1 MTDIA
6 ETANLEAEQDQEIAK
21 PLTLEEAR
29 ANREKAAEQKNNA
42 PKEKESEEVEA
53 EAPVVDEAEVEE
65 PETEEEGESES
76 AEDEEV
82 LSQTDEIDIDSL
94 TEEDVY
100 ELAKLKGIDIE
111 NPKSSK
117 AWAEQ
122 RKEIKALKDQ
132 LSEAQKEREEAL
144 SIAPASDS
152 PFASLRDVE
161 SVDLAIK
168 QAEVN
173 AEYWNDQL
181 VLNQETQWDDDAG
194 KDVRVVVHEGKSY
207 PVSEVLQFVKNEKA
221 KVKPLRDRKDE
232 IKKSSELFANEDEKV
247 ESIKSDLGLDG
258 DNAERYEAFL
268 KSPKFKLVKSL
279 VPEYGA
285 ELLELL
291 GHAARSQGDQ
301 VKKLVVKRK
310 QPSSV
315 NGKLNIGKQ
324 GRSSS
329 SKGGREAQ
337 LNKIV
342 SSGGYSPQEKMNAM
356 RELRILQRTK

>member
-65 PETEEEGESES
+65 PETEEEEESES

-144 SIAPASDS
+144 SIAPASD
-152 PFASLRDVE
+152 
-161 SVDLAIK
+161 
-168 QAEVN
+168 
-173 AEYWNDQL
+173 
-181 VLNQETQWDDDAG
+181 
-194 KDVRVVVHEGKSY
+194 
-207 PVSEVLQFVKNEKA
+207 
-221 KVKPLRDRKDE
+221 
-232 IKKSSELFANEDEKV
+232 
-247 ESIKSDLGLDG
+247 
-258 DNAERYEAFL
+258 
-268 KSPKFKLVKSL
+268 
-279 VPEYGA
+279 
-285 ELLELL
+285 
-291 GHAARSQGDQ
+291 
-301 VKKLVVKRK
+301 
-310 QPSSV
+310 
-315 NGKLNIGKQ
+315 
-324 GRSSS
+324 
-329 SKGGREAQ
+329 
-337 LNKIV
+337 
-342 SSGGYSPQEKMNAM
+342 
-356 RELRILQRTK
+356 